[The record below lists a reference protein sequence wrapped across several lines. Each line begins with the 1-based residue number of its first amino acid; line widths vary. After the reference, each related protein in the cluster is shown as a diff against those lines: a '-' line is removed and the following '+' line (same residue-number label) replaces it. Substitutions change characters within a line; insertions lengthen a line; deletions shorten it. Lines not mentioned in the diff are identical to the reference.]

1 MSKKTIIKGTL
12 ILTIAGLLT
21 KILGF
26 YNRIFLTRLIGVVE
40 LGKYQLIFPIYMF
53 VFACCSQGISTTLTK
68 QTSYYIGKGS
78 KEKADYIFKLS
89 ICISTILSLL
99 LALTI
104 YLNSDLISYKLL
116 KNTDCGI
123 LLRIITIAMPFVAMK
138 SCINF
143 YFIGIDKPGY
153 HGFSHLIEQI
163 IRISAAYILSLFV
176 MADKVNAVLAV
187 IAVVIGEVSAT
198 VISIIM
204 YYANKKNTNN
214 IIFYK
219 KIKCNHKI
227 NNINDNNTLVNLD
240 NNNILFNS
248 NNNSTNHKNNI
259 NLNNRKSKT
268 VTEKIPL
275 TPKEKRYVRQ
285 YFKNDAI
292 PITINNLIFTLF
304 STLEAIIMPAMLF
317 YYYNDS
323 DTALEMFGI
332 VTGIVI
338 PFILF
343 PATITTSLSTMLLP
357 AISYANARK
366 DIRAINSALKNCIV
380 FCLFLGALASAG
392 FYALGIPMCE
402 IAFKSKEA
410 GILLKKLCLL
420 CPLIYTSGNL
430 TSILNGIDKSF
441 FALICNVIGISI
453 RICFIFLMVP
463 NYGLNAYA
471 IGMFTSYTVINLLM
485 LFGIR
490 RIITKTQL

>member
-40 LGKYQLIFPIYMF
+40 LGKYQLVFPIYMF

-116 KNTDCGI
+116 KNNDCGI
-123 LLRIITIAMPFVAMK
+123 LLRTITIAMPFVAIK

-143 YFIGIDKPGY
+143 YFIGIDKPVY
-153 HGFSHLIEQI
+153 HGLSHLVEQI
-163 IRISAAYILSLFV
+163 IRISAAYILSLFFI
-176 MADKVNAVLAV
+176 AGKINAVLAV

-198 VISIIM
+198 VISIVL
-204 YYANKKNTNN
+204 YYVTRTKTKN
-214 IIFYK
+214 ISCYK
-219 KIKCNHKI
+219 T
-227 NNINDNNTLVNLD
+227 DNFKSD
-240 NNNILFNS
+240 NYKS
-248 NNNSTNHKNNI
+248 NNFKSGIFKSYYKADKYNKNI
-259 NLNNRKSKT
+259 KVKKT
-268 VTEKIPL
+268 SL
-275 TPKEKRYVRQ
+275 TPKEKRDVRQ

-317 YYYNDS
+317 HYYNDS
-323 DTALEMFGI
+323 EIALEMFGI

-366 DIRAINSALKNCIV
+366 DIKTINKALKNCII
-380 FCLFLGALASAG
+380 FCLLLGALASTG
-392 FYALGIPMCE
+392 FYILGVPMCE
-402 IAFKSKEA
+402 FAFKSKKA

-441 FALICNVIGISI
+441 FALICNITGISI
-453 RICFIFLMVP
+453 RICFIFLLVP
-463 NYGLNAYA
+463 KLGLDAYA
-471 IGMFTSYTVINLLM
+471 LGMFSSYTVINLLM
-485 LFGIR
+485 LLGIR
-490 RIITKTQL
+490 QLKPD

>member
-12 ILTIAGLLT
+12 ILTITGLLT

-40 LGKYQLIFPIYMF
+40 LGKYQLVFPIYMF

-68 QTSYYIGKGS
+68 QTSYYIGKDS

-116 KNTDCGI
+116 KNNDCGI
-123 LLRIITIAMPFVAMK
+123 LLRIITIAMPFVAIK

-143 YFIGIDKPGY
+143 YFIGIDKPVY
-153 HGFSHLIEQI
+153 HGLSHLVEQI
-163 IRISAAYILSLFV
+163 IRISAAYILSLFFI
-176 MADKVNAVLAV
+176 AGKINAVLAV
-187 IAVVIGEVSAT
+187 IAVVIGEISAT
-198 VISIIM
+198 VISIVL
-204 YYANKKNTNN
+204 YYVTRTKTKN
-214 IIFYK
+214 ISCYK
-219 KIKCNHKI
+219 T
-227 NNINDNNTLVNLD
+227 DNFKSD
-240 NNNILFNS
+240 NYKS
-248 NNNSTNHKNNI
+248 NNFKSGIFKSYYKADKYNKNI
-259 NLNNRKSKT
+259 KVKKMS
-268 VTEKIPL
+268 L
-275 TPKEKRYVRQ
+275 TPKEKRDVRQ

-317 YYYNDS
+317 HYYNDS
-323 DTALEMFGI
+323 EIALEMFGI

-366 DIRAINSALKNCIV
+366 DIKTINKALKNCII
-380 FCLFLGALASAG
+380 FCLLLGALASTG
-392 FYALGIPMCE
+392 FYILGVPMCE
-402 IAFKSKEA
+402 FAFKSKKA

-441 FALICNVIGISI
+441 FALICNITGISI
-453 RICFIFLMVP
+453 RICFIFLLVP
-463 NYGLNAYA
+463 KLGLDAYA
-471 IGMFTSYTVINLLM
+471 LGMFSSYTVINLLM
-485 LFGIR
+485 LLGIR
-490 RIITKTQL
+490 QLKTD

>member
-12 ILTIAGLLT
+12 ILTITGLLT

-40 LGKYQLIFPIYMF
+40 LGKYQLVFPIYMF

-116 KNTDCGI
+116 KNNDCGI
-123 LLRIITIAMPFVAMK
+123 LLRIITIAMPFVAIK

-143 YFIGIDKPGY
+143 YFIGIDKPVY
-153 HGFSHLIEQI
+153 HGLSHLVEQI
-163 IRISAAYILSLFV
+163 IRISAAYILSLFFI
-176 MADKVNAVLAV
+176 AGKINAVLAV

-198 VISIIM
+198 VISIVL
-204 YYANKKNTNN
+204 YYVTRTKTKN
-214 IIFYK
+214 ISCYK
-219 KIKCNHKI
+219 T
-227 NNINDNNTLVNLD
+227 DNFKSD
-240 NNNILFNS
+240 NYKS
-248 NNNSTNHKNNI
+248 NNFKSGIFKSYYKADKYNKNI
-259 NLNNRKSKT
+259 KVKKMS
-268 VTEKIPL
+268 L
-275 TPKEKRYVRQ
+275 TPKEKRDVRQ

-317 YYYNDS
+317 HYYNDS
-323 DTALEMFGI
+323 EIALEMFGI

-366 DIRAINSALKNCIV
+366 DIKTINKALKNCII
-380 FCLFLGALASAG
+380 FCLLLGALASTG
-392 FYALGIPMCE
+392 FYILGVPMCE
-402 IAFKSKEA
+402 FAFKSKKA

-441 FALICNVIGISI
+441 FALICNITGISI
-453 RICFIFLMVP
+453 RICFIFLLVP
-463 NYGLNAYA
+463 KLGLDAYA
-471 IGMFTSYTVINLLM
+471 LGMFSSYTVINLLM
-485 LFGIR
+485 LLGIR
-490 RIITKTQL
+490 QLKTD

>member
-123 LLRIITIAMPFVAMK
+123 LLRIITIAMPFVAIK

-198 VISIIM
+198 VISIVI
-204 YYANKKNTNN
+204 YYVNRAKAN
-214 IIFYK
+214 
-219 KIKCNHKI
+219 
-227 NNINDNNTLVNLD
+227 
-240 NNNILFNS
+240 
-248 NNNSTNHKNNI
+248 
-259 NLNNRKSKT
+259 KSKT

-392 FYALGIPMCE
+392 FYVLGIPMCE

-490 RIITKTQL
+490 RIITKSQL

>member
-12 ILTIAGLLT
+12 ILTITGLLT

-40 LGKYQLIFPIYMF
+40 LGKYQLVFPIYMF

-116 KNTDCGI
+116 KNNDCGI
-123 LLRIITIAMPFVAMK
+123 LLRIITIAMPFVAIK

-143 YFIGIDKPGY
+143 YFIGIDKPVY
-153 HGFSHLIEQI
+153 HGLSHLVEQI
-163 IRISAAYILSLFV
+163 IRISAAYILSLFFI
-176 MADKVNAVLAV
+176 AGKINAVLAV

-198 VISIIM
+198 VISIVL
-204 YYANKKNTNN
+204 YYVTRTKTKN
-214 IIFYK
+214 ISCYK
-219 KIKCNHKI
+219 T
-227 NNINDNNTLVNLD
+227 DNFKSD
-240 NNNILFNS
+240 NYKS
-248 NNNSTNHKNNI
+248 NNFKSGIFKSYYKADKYNKNI
-259 NLNNRKSKT
+259 KVKKMS
-268 VTEKIPL
+268 L
-275 TPKEKRYVRQ
+275 TPKEKRDVRQ

-317 YYYNDS
+317 HYYNDS
-323 DTALEMFGI
+323 EIALEMFGI

-366 DIRAINSALKNCIV
+366 DIKTINKALKNCII
-380 FCLFLGALASAG
+380 FCLLLGALASTG
-392 FYALGIPMCE
+392 FYILGVPMCE
-402 IAFKSKEA
+402 FAFKSKKA

-441 FALICNVIGISI
+441 FALICNITGISI
-453 RICFIFLMVP
+453 RICFIFLLVP
-463 NYGLNAYA
+463 KLGLDAYA
-471 IGMFTSYTVINLLM
+471 LGMFSSYTVINLLM
-485 LFGIR
+485 LLGIR
-490 RIITKTQL
+490 QLKPD

>member
-123 LLRIITIAMPFVAMK
+123 LLRIITIAMPFVAIK

-198 VISIIM
+198 VISIVI
-204 YYANKKNTNN
+204 YYVNRAKAN
-214 IIFYK
+214 
-219 KIKCNHKI
+219 
-227 NNINDNNTLVNLD
+227 
-240 NNNILFNS
+240 
-248 NNNSTNHKNNI
+248 
-259 NLNNRKSKT
+259 KSKT

-410 GILLKKLCLL
+410 GVLLKKLCLL

>member
-104 YLNSDLISYKLL
+104 YLNSNLISYKLL

-123 LLRIITIAMPFVAMK
+123 LLRIITIAMPFVAIK

-198 VISIIM
+198 VISIVI
-204 YYANKKNTNN
+204 YYVNRAKAN
-214 IIFYK
+214 
-219 KIKCNHKI
+219 
-227 NNINDNNTLVNLD
+227 
-240 NNNILFNS
+240 
-248 NNNSTNHKNNI
+248 
-259 NLNNRKSKT
+259 KSKT

>member
-198 VISIIM
+198 VISIVI
-204 YYANKKNTNN
+204 YYVNRTKAN
-214 IIFYK
+214 
-219 KIKCNHKI
+219 
-227 NNINDNNTLVNLD
+227 
-240 NNNILFNS
+240 
-248 NNNSTNHKNNI
+248 
-259 NLNNRKSKT
+259 KSKT

-392 FYALGIPMCE
+392 FYVLGIPMCE

-485 LFGIR
+485 LFGLR

>member
-1 MSKKTIIKGTL
+1 M
-12 ILTIAGLLT
+12 
-21 KILGF
+21 
-26 YNRIFLTRLIGVVE
+26 TRLIGVVE

-68 QTSYYIGKGS
+68 QTSYYIGKGN
-78 KEKADYIFKLS
+78 KTKADYIFKLS
-89 ICISTILSLL
+89 ICISTILSLI

-104 YLNSDLISYKLL
+104 YLYSDLISYKLL

-123 LLRIITIAMPFVAMK
+123 LLRIITIAMPFVAVK

-198 VISIIM
+198 VISIVI
-204 YYANKKNTNN
+204 YYVNRIKTSNISLYNK
-214 IIFYK
+214 
-219 KIKCNHKI
+219 
-227 NNINDNNTLVNLD
+227 NNTF
-240 NNNILFNS
+240 INS
-248 NNNSTNHKNNI
+248 KNNI
-259 NLNNRKSKT
+259 NLNNQKSEKE
-268 VTEKIPL
+268 TEKENL
-275 TPKEKRYVRQ
+275 TPKEKKDVLQ

-366 DIRAINSALKNCIV
+366 DIRAINKALKNCIV
-380 FCLFLGALASAG
+380 FCLFLGASASAG
-392 FYALGIPMCE
+392 FYVLGIPMCE
-402 IAFKSKEA
+402 VAFKSKEA

-471 IGMFTSYTVINLLM
+471 MGMFTSYTVINLLM
-485 LFGIR
+485 LFGLR
-490 RIITKTQL
+490 RIISDSSQTSR

>member
-40 LGKYQLIFPIYMF
+40 LGKYQLVFPIYMF

-68 QTSYYIGKGS
+68 QTSYYIGKGN

-89 ICISTILSLL
+89 IIISTILSII
-99 LALTI
+99 LAMII
-104 YLNSDLISYKLL
+104 YINSDLISYKLL
-116 KNTDCGI
+116 KNTDCGT
-123 LLRIITIAMPFVAMK
+123 LLRIITIAMPFVAIK

-176 MADKVNAVLAV
+176 MDDKVNAVLAV

-198 VISIIM
+198 VISIVL
-204 YYANKKNTNN
+204 YYVNKPKANNTS
-214 IIFYK
+214 FYK
-219 KIKCNHKI
+219 KIKH
-227 NNINDNNTLVNLD
+227 NLQ
-240 NNNILFNS
+240 
-248 NNNSTNHKNNI
+248 
-259 NLNNRKSKT
+259 NNRKLTNPISDDINNQKSKNK
-268 VTEKIPL
+268 TEKKPL
-275 TPKEKRYVRQ
+275 TPKEKRDVFH

-323 DTALEMFGI
+323 DIALEMFGI

-366 DIRAINSALKNCIV
+366 DVNAINKALKNCIV
-380 FCLFLGALASAG
+380 FCILLGILASAG
-392 FYALGIPMCE
+392 FYILGMPMCE
-402 IAFKSKEA
+402 FAFKSREA

-441 FALICNVIGISI
+441 FTLICNIIGISI

-463 NYGLNAYA
+463 TYGLNAYA
-471 IGMFTSYTVINLLM
+471 MGMFTSYTVINLLM
-485 LFGIR
+485 LFGIKQ
-490 RIITKTQL
+490 IITSRQTIR

>member
-12 ILTIAGLLT
+12 ILTITGLLT

-40 LGKYQLIFPIYMF
+40 LGKYQLVFPIYMF

-68 QTSYYIGKGS
+68 QTSYYIGKDS

-116 KNTDCGI
+116 KNNDCGI
-123 LLRIITIAMPFVAMK
+123 LLRIITIAMPFVAIK

-143 YFIGIDKPGY
+143 YFIGIDKPVY
-153 HGFSHLIEQI
+153 HGLSHLVEQI
-163 IRISAAYILSLFV
+163 IRISAAYILSLFFI
-176 MADKVNAVLAV
+176 AGKINAVLAV

-198 VISIIM
+198 VISIVL
-204 YYANKKNTNN
+204 YYVTRTKTKN
-214 IIFYK
+214 ISCYK
-219 KIKCNHKI
+219 T
-227 NNINDNNTLVNLD
+227 DNFKSD
-240 NNNILFNS
+240 NYKS
-248 NNNSTNHKNNI
+248 NNFKSGIFKSYYKADKYNKNI
-259 NLNNRKSKT
+259 KVKKMS
-268 VTEKIPL
+268 L
-275 TPKEKRYVRQ
+275 TPKEKRDVRQ

-317 YYYNDS
+317 HYYNDS
-323 DTALEMFGI
+323 EIALEMFGI

-366 DIRAINSALKNCIV
+366 DIKTINKALKNCII
-380 FCLFLGALASAG
+380 FCLLLGALASTG
-392 FYALGIPMCE
+392 FYILGVPMCE
-402 IAFKSKEA
+402 FAFKSKKA

-441 FALICNVIGISI
+441 FALICNITGISI
-453 RICFIFLMVP
+453 RICFIFLLVP
-463 NYGLNAYA
+463 KLGLDAYA
-471 IGMFTSYTVINLLM
+471 LGMFSSYTVINLLM
-485 LFGIR
+485 LLGIR
-490 RIITKTQL
+490 QLKTD

>member
-40 LGKYQLIFPIYMF
+40 LGKYQLVFPIYMF

-68 QTSYYIGKGS
+68 QTSYYIGKDS

-116 KNTDCGI
+116 KNNDCGI
-123 LLRIITIAMPFVAMK
+123 LLRIITIAMPFVAIK

-143 YFIGIDKPGY
+143 YFIGIDKPVY
-153 HGFSHLIEQI
+153 HGLSHLVEQI
-163 IRISAAYILSLFV
+163 IRISAAYILSLFFI
-176 MADKVNAVLAV
+176 ACKINAVLAV
-187 IAVVIGEVSAT
+187 IAVVIGEISAT
-198 VISIIM
+198 VISIVL
-204 YYANKKNTNN
+204 YYVTRTKTKN
-214 IIFYK
+214 ISCYK
-219 KIKCNHKI
+219 T
-227 NNINDNNTLVNLD
+227 DNFKSD
-240 NNNILFNS
+240 NYKS
-248 NNNSTNHKNNI
+248 NNFKSGIFKSYYKADKYNKNI
-259 NLNNRKSKT
+259 KVKKMS
-268 VTEKIPL
+268 L
-275 TPKEKRYVRQ
+275 TPKEKRDVRQ

-317 YYYNDS
+317 HYYNDS
-323 DTALEMFGI
+323 EIALEMFGI

-366 DIRAINSALKNCIV
+366 DIKTINKALKNCII
-380 FCLFLGALASAG
+380 FCLLLGALASTG
-392 FYALGIPMCE
+392 FYILGVPMCE
-402 IAFKSKEA
+402 FAFKSKKA

-441 FALICNVIGISI
+441 FALICNITGISI
-453 RICFIFLMVP
+453 RICFIFLLVP
-463 NYGLNAYA
+463 KLGLDAYA
-471 IGMFTSYTVINLLM
+471 LGMFSSYTVINLLM
-485 LFGIR
+485 LLGIR
-490 RIITKTQL
+490 QLKTD

>member
-40 LGKYQLIFPIYMF
+40 LGKNQLIFPIYMF

-123 LLRIITIAMPFVAMK
+123 LLRIITIAMPFVAIK

-198 VISIIM
+198 VISIVI
-204 YYANKKNTNN
+204 YYVNRAKAN
-214 IIFYK
+214 
-219 KIKCNHKI
+219 
-227 NNINDNNTLVNLD
+227 
-240 NNNILFNS
+240 
-248 NNNSTNHKNNI
+248 
-259 NLNNRKSKT
+259 KSKT

>member
-123 LLRIITIAMPFVAMK
+123 LLRIITIAMPFVAIK

-198 VISIIM
+198 VISIVI
-204 YYANKKNTNN
+204 YYVNRAKAN
-214 IIFYK
+214 
-219 KIKCNHKI
+219 
-227 NNINDNNTLVNLD
+227 
-240 NNNILFNS
+240 
-248 NNNSTNHKNNI
+248 
-259 NLNNRKSKT
+259 KSKT

-392 FYALGIPMCE
+392 FYVLGIPMCE

>member
-40 LGKYQLIFPIYMF
+40 LGKYQLVFPIYMF

-68 QTSYYIGKGS
+68 QTSYYIGKDS

-116 KNTDCGI
+116 KNNDCGI
-123 LLRIITIAMPFVAMK
+123 LLRIITIAMPFVAIK

-143 YFIGIDKPGY
+143 YFIGIDKPVY
-153 HGFSHLIEQI
+153 HGLSHLVEQI
-163 IRISAAYILSLFV
+163 IRISAAYILSLFFI
-176 MADKVNAVLAV
+176 AGKINAVLAV

-198 VISIIM
+198 VISIVL
-204 YYANKKNTNN
+204 YYVTRTKTKN
-214 IIFYK
+214 ISCYK
-219 KIKCNHKI
+219 T
-227 NNINDNNTLVNLD
+227 DNFKSD
-240 NNNILFNS
+240 NYKS
-248 NNNSTNHKNNI
+248 NNFKSGIFKSYYKADKYNKNI
-259 NLNNRKSKT
+259 KVKKMS
-268 VTEKIPL
+268 L
-275 TPKEKRYVRQ
+275 TPKEKRDVRQ

-292 PITINNLIFTLF
+292 PITINNIIFTLF

-317 YYYNDS
+317 HYYNDS
-323 DTALEMFGI
+323 EIALEMFGI

-366 DIRAINSALKNCIV
+366 DIKTINKALKNCII
-380 FCLFLGALASAG
+380 FCLLLGALASTG
-392 FYALGIPMCE
+392 FYILGVPMCE
-402 IAFKSKEA
+402 FAFKSKKA

-441 FALICNVIGISI
+441 FALICNITGISI
-453 RICFIFLMVP
+453 RICFIFLLVP
-463 NYGLNAYA
+463 KLGLDAYA
-471 IGMFTSYTVINLLM
+471 LGMFSSYTVINLLM
-485 LFGIR
+485 LLGIR
-490 RIITKTQL
+490 QLKTD

>member
-12 ILTIAGLLT
+12 ILTITGLLT

-40 LGKYQLIFPIYMF
+40 LGKYQLVFPIYMF

-68 QTSYYIGKGS
+68 QTSYYIGKDS

-116 KNTDCGI
+116 KNNDCGI
-123 LLRIITIAMPFVAMK
+123 LLRIITIAMPFVAIK

-143 YFIGIDKPGY
+143 YFIGIDKPVY
-153 HGFSHLIEQI
+153 HGLSHLVEQI
-163 IRISAAYILSLFV
+163 IRISAAYILSLFFI
-176 MADKVNAVLAV
+176 ACKINAVLAV
-187 IAVVIGEVSAT
+187 IAVVIGEISAT
-198 VISIIM
+198 VISIVL
-204 YYANKKNTNN
+204 YYVTRTKTKN
-214 IIFYK
+214 ISCYK
-219 KIKCNHKI
+219 T
-227 NNINDNNTLVNLD
+227 DNFKSD
-240 NNNILFNS
+240 NYKS
-248 NNNSTNHKNNI
+248 NNFKSGIFKSYYKADKYNKNI
-259 NLNNRKSKT
+259 KVKKMS
-268 VTEKIPL
+268 L
-275 TPKEKRYVRQ
+275 TPKEKRDVRQ

-292 PITINNLIFTLF
+292 PITINNIIFTLF

-317 YYYNDS
+317 HYYNDS
-323 DTALEMFGI
+323 EIALEMFGI

-366 DIRAINSALKNCIV
+366 DIKTINKALKNCII
-380 FCLFLGALASAG
+380 FCLLLGALASTG
-392 FYALGIPMCE
+392 FYILGVPMCE
-402 IAFKSKEA
+402 FAFKSKKA

-441 FALICNVIGISI
+441 FALICNITGISI
-453 RICFIFLMVP
+453 RICFIFLLVP
-463 NYGLNAYA
+463 KLGLDAYA
-471 IGMFTSYTVINLLM
+471 LGMFSSYTVINLLM
-485 LFGIR
+485 LLGIR
-490 RIITKTQL
+490 QLKTD

>member
-40 LGKYQLIFPIYMF
+40 LGKYQLVFPIYMF

-89 ICISTILSLL
+89 IFISTILSLI
-99 LALTI
+99 LAI
-104 YLNSDLISYKLL
+104 IIFFNSNLMSYKLL
-116 KNTDCGI
+116 KNTDCGT
-123 LLRIITIAMPFVAMK
+123 LLRIITIAMPFVAIK

-176 MADKVNAVLAV
+176 MDDKVNAVLAV

-198 VISIIM
+198 VISIVL
-204 YYANKKNTNN
+204 YYVNKTKANNTS
-214 IIFYK
+214 FYK
-219 KIKCNHKI
+219 KIKHNLQNKRKLTNPISDDI
-227 NNINDNNTLVNLD
+227 NNQ
-240 NNNILFNS
+240 
-248 NNNSTNHKNNI
+248 
-259 NLNNRKSKT
+259 KSKNK
-268 VTEKIPL
+268 TEKRPL
-275 TPKEKRYVRQ
+275 TPKEKRDVFH

-323 DTALEMFGI
+323 NLALEMFGI
-332 VTGIVI
+332 ITGIVI

-357 AISYANARK
+357 AISYANARR
-366 DIRAINSALKNCIV
+366 DLNVINKALKNCIL
-380 FCLFLGALASAG
+380 FCLLLGAFASAG
-392 FYALGIPMCE
+392 FYVLGMPMCE

-441 FALICNVIGISI
+441 FALICNIIGISI
-453 RICFIFLMVP
+453 RICFIFLAVP
-463 NYGLNAYA
+463 NYGLTAYA
-471 IGMFTSYTVINLLM
+471 MGMFTSYTVINLLM

-490 RIITKTQL
+490 RIIT

>member
-40 LGKYQLIFPIYMF
+40 LGKYQLVFPIYMF

-78 KEKADYIFKLS
+78 KEKADYIFRLS

-99 LALTI
+99 LAVII
-104 YLNSDLISYKLL
+104 YINSNPISYNLL

-123 LLRIITIAMPFVAMK
+123 LLRIITIAMPFVAIK

-163 IRISAAYILSLFV
+163 IRISAAYILSIYF
-176 MADKVNAVLAV
+176 MADKVDAVLAV
-187 IAVVIGEVSAT
+187 IAVVIGEISAT
-198 VISIIM
+198 VISIVI
-204 YYANKKNTNN
+204 YYVNRIKTRNISYFKKDN
-214 IIFYK
+214 YK
-219 KIKCNHKI
+219 
-227 NNINDNNTLVNLD
+227 NDNNKSYYKTD
-240 NNNILFNS
+240 NNKSYYKTDNNKKDNNKRYDKYNKNIEV
-248 NNNSTNHKNNI
+248 K
-259 NLNNRKSKT
+259 KT
-268 VTEKIPL
+268 PL
-275 TPKEKRYVRQ
+275 TLKEKKDVRQ

-292 PITINNLIFTLF
+292 PITINNIIFTLF

-317 YYYNDS
+317 HYYNDS
-323 DTALEMFGI
+323 EIALEMFGI

-357 AISYANARK
+357 AISYANARN
-366 DIRAINSALKNCIV
+366 DIKTINKALKNCII
-380 FCLFLGALASAG
+380 FCLLLGALASTG
-392 FYALGIPMCE
+392 FYILGVPMCE
-402 IAFKSKEA
+402 FAFKSKKA

-441 FALICNVIGISI
+441 FALICNITGISI
-453 RICFIFLMVP
+453 RICFIFLLVP
-463 NYGLNAYA
+463 KLGLDAYA
-471 IGMFTSYTVINLLM
+471 LGMFSSYTVINLLM
-485 LFGIR
+485 LLGIR
-490 RIITKTQL
+490 QLKPD

>member
-12 ILTIAGLLT
+12 ILTITGLLT

-40 LGKYQLIFPIYMF
+40 LGKYQLVFPIYMF

-68 QTSYYIGKGS
+68 QTSYYIGKDS

-116 KNTDCGI
+116 KNNDCGI
-123 LLRIITIAMPFVAMK
+123 LLRIITIAMPFVAIK

-143 YFIGIDKPGY
+143 YFIGIDKPVY
-153 HGFSHLIEQI
+153 HGLSHLVEQI
-163 IRISAAYILSLFV
+163 IRISAAYILSLFFI
-176 MADKVNAVLAV
+176 AGKINAVLAV

-198 VISIIM
+198 VISIVL
-204 YYANKKNTNN
+204 YYVTRTKTKN
-214 IIFYK
+214 ISCYK
-219 KIKCNHKI
+219 T
-227 NNINDNNTLVNLD
+227 DNFKSD
-240 NNNILFNS
+240 NYKS
-248 NNNSTNHKNNI
+248 NNFKSGIFKSYYKADKYNKNI
-259 NLNNRKSKT
+259 KVKKMS
-268 VTEKIPL
+268 L
-275 TPKEKRYVRQ
+275 TPKEKRDVRQ

-317 YYYNDS
+317 HYYNDS
-323 DTALEMFGI
+323 EIALEMFGI

-366 DIRAINSALKNCIV
+366 DIKTINKALKNCII
-380 FCLFLGALASAG
+380 FCLLLGALASTG
-392 FYALGIPMCE
+392 FYILGVPMCE
-402 IAFKSKEA
+402 FAFKSKKA

-441 FALICNVIGISI
+441 FALICNITGISI
-453 RICFIFLMVP
+453 RICFIFLLVP
-463 NYGLNAYA
+463 KLGLDAYA
-471 IGMFTSYTVINLLM
+471 LGMFSSYTVINLLM
-485 LFGIR
+485 LLGIR
-490 RIITKTQL
+490 QLKPD

>member
-1 MSKKTIIKGTL
+1 
-12 ILTIAGLLT
+12 
-21 KILGF
+21 
-26 YNRIFLTRLIGVVE
+26 
-40 LGKYQLIFPIYMF
+40 
-53 VFACCSQGISTTLTK
+53 
-68 QTSYYIGKGS
+68 
-78 KEKADYIFKLS
+78 
-89 ICISTILSLL
+89 
-99 LALTI
+99 
-104 YLNSDLISYKLL
+104 
-116 KNTDCGI
+116 
-123 LLRIITIAMPFVAMK
+123 
-138 SCINF
+138 
-143 YFIGIDKPGY
+143 
-153 HGFSHLIEQI
+153 
-163 IRISAAYILSLFV
+163 
-176 MADKVNAVLAV
+176 
-187 IAVVIGEVSAT
+187 
-198 VISIIM
+198 
-204 YYANKKNTNN
+204 
-214 IIFYK
+214 
-219 KIKCNHKI
+219 
-227 NNINDNNTLVNLD
+227 
-240 NNNILFNS
+240 
-248 NNNSTNHKNNI
+248 
-259 NLNNRKSKT
+259 
-268 VTEKIPL
+268 
-275 TPKEKRYVRQ
+275 
-285 YFKNDAI
+285 
-292 PITINNLIFTLF
+292 
-304 STLEAIIMPAMLF
+304 MPAMLF

>member
-68 QTSYYIGKGS
+68 QTSYYIGKGN

-198 VISIIM
+198 VISIVI
-204 YYANKKNTNN
+204 YYVNRTKAN
-214 IIFYK
+214 
-219 KIKCNHKI
+219 
-227 NNINDNNTLVNLD
+227 
-240 NNNILFNS
+240 
-248 NNNSTNHKNNI
+248 
-259 NLNNRKSKT
+259 KSKT

-392 FYALGIPMCE
+392 FYVLGIPMCE

-485 LFGIR
+485 LFGLR
-490 RIITKTQL
+490 RIITKSQL

>member
-123 LLRIITIAMPFVAMK
+123 LLRIITIAMPFVAIK

-198 VISIIM
+198 VISIVI
-204 YYANKKNTNN
+204 YYVNRIKASN
-214 IIFYK
+214 ISY
-219 KIKCNHKI
+219 CKI
-227 NNINDNNTLVNLD
+227 NKHSQNIKV
-240 NNNILFNS
+240 
-248 NNNSTNHKNNI
+248 K
-259 NLNNRKSKT
+259 KT
-268 VTEKIPL
+268 PL
-275 TPKEKRYVRQ
+275 TSKEKKDIIN
-285 YFKNDAI
+285 YFKNDAV

-317 YYYNDS
+317 YYYNNS

-392 FYALGIPMCE
+392 FYVLGIPMCE

-485 LFGIR
+485 LFGLR
-490 RIITKTQL
+490 RIITKSQL

>member
-12 ILTIAGLLT
+12 ILTITGLLT

-40 LGKYQLIFPIYMF
+40 LGKYQLVFPIYMF

-68 QTSYYIGKGS
+68 QTSYYIGKDS

-89 ICISTILSLL
+89 ICISTILSFL

-116 KNTDCGI
+116 KNNDCGI
-123 LLRIITIAMPFVAMK
+123 LLRIITIAMPFVAIK

-198 VISIIM
+198 VISIVI
-204 YYANKKNTNN
+204 YYVNRAKAN
-214 IIFYK
+214 
-219 KIKCNHKI
+219 
-227 NNINDNNTLVNLD
+227 
-240 NNNILFNS
+240 
-248 NNNSTNHKNNI
+248 
-259 NLNNRKSKT
+259 KSKT

>member
-40 LGKYQLIFPIYMF
+40 LGKYQLVFPIYMF

-68 QTSYYIGKGS
+68 QTSYYIGKDS

-116 KNTDCGI
+116 KNNDCGI
-123 LLRIITIAMPFVAMK
+123 LLRIITIAMPFVAIK

-143 YFIGIDKPGY
+143 YFIGIDKPVY
-153 HGFSHLIEQI
+153 HGLSHLVEQI
-163 IRISAAYILSLFV
+163 IRISAAYILSLFFI
-176 MADKVNAVLAV
+176 AGKINAVLAV

-198 VISIIM
+198 VISIVL
-204 YYANKKNTNN
+204 YYVTRTKTKN
-214 IIFYK
+214 ISCYK
-219 KIKCNHKI
+219 T
-227 NNINDNNTLVNLD
+227 DNFKSD
-240 NNNILFNS
+240 NYKS
-248 NNNSTNHKNNI
+248 NNFKSGIFKSYYKADKYNKNI
-259 NLNNRKSKT
+259 KVKKMS
-268 VTEKIPL
+268 L
-275 TPKEKRYVRQ
+275 TPKEKRDVRQ

-317 YYYNDS
+317 HYYNDS
-323 DTALEMFGI
+323 EIALEMFGI

-366 DIRAINSALKNCIV
+366 DIKTINKALKNCII
-380 FCLFLGALASAG
+380 FCLLLGALASTG
-392 FYALGIPMCE
+392 FYILGVPMCE
-402 IAFKSKEA
+402 FAFKSKKA

-441 FALICNVIGISI
+441 FALICNITGISI
-453 RICFIFLMVP
+453 RICFIFLLVP
-463 NYGLNAYA
+463 KLGLDAYA
-471 IGMFTSYTVINLLM
+471 LGMFSSYTVINLLM
-485 LFGIR
+485 LLGIR
-490 RIITKTQL
+490 QLKPD

>member
-40 LGKYQLIFPIYMF
+40 LGKNQLIFPIYMF

-123 LLRIITIAMPFVAMK
+123 LLRIITIAMPFVAIK

-198 VISIIM
+198 VISIVI
-204 YYANKKNTNN
+204 YYVNRAKAN
-214 IIFYK
+214 
-219 KIKCNHKI
+219 
-227 NNINDNNTLVNLD
+227 
-240 NNNILFNS
+240 
-248 NNNSTNHKNNI
+248 
-259 NLNNRKSKT
+259 KSKT

-392 FYALGIPMCE
+392 FYVLGIPMCE

>member
-104 YLNSDLISYKLL
+104 YLNSNLISYKLL

-123 LLRIITIAMPFVAMK
+123 LLRIITIAMPFVAIK

-198 VISIIM
+198 VISIVI
-204 YYANKKNTNN
+204 YYVNRAKAN
-214 IIFYK
+214 
-219 KIKCNHKI
+219 
-227 NNINDNNTLVNLD
+227 
-240 NNNILFNS
+240 
-248 NNNSTNHKNNI
+248 
-259 NLNNRKSKT
+259 KSKT

-392 FYALGIPMCE
+392 FYVLGIPMCE

>member
-12 ILTIAGLLT
+12 ILTITGLLT

-40 LGKYQLIFPIYMF
+40 LGKYQLVFPIYMF

-68 QTSYYIGKGS
+68 QTSYYIGKDS

-116 KNTDCGI
+116 KNNDCGI

-143 YFIGIDKPGY
+143 YFIGIDKPVY
-153 HGFSHLIEQI
+153 HGLSHLVEQI
-163 IRISAAYILSLFV
+163 IRISAAYILSLFFI
-176 MADKVNAVLAV
+176 AGKINAVLAV

-198 VISIIM
+198 VISIVL
-204 YYANKKNTNN
+204 YYVTRTKTKN
-214 IIFYK
+214 ISCYK
-219 KIKCNHKI
+219 T
-227 NNINDNNTLVNLD
+227 DNFKSD
-240 NNNILFNS
+240 NYKS
-248 NNNSTNHKNNI
+248 NNFKSGIFKSYYKADKYNKNI
-259 NLNNRKSKT
+259 KVKKMS
-268 VTEKIPL
+268 L
-275 TPKEKRYVRQ
+275 TPKEKRDVRQ

-317 YYYNDS
+317 HYYNDS
-323 DTALEMFGI
+323 EIALEMFGI

-366 DIRAINSALKNCIV
+366 DIKTINKALKNCII
-380 FCLFLGALASAG
+380 FCLLLGALASTG
-392 FYALGIPMCE
+392 FYILGVPMCE
-402 IAFKSKEA
+402 FAFKSKKA

-441 FALICNVIGISI
+441 FALICNITGISI
-453 RICFIFLMVP
+453 RICFIFLLVP
-463 NYGLNAYA
+463 KLGLDAYA
-471 IGMFTSYTVINLLM
+471 LGMFSSYTVINLLM
-485 LFGIR
+485 LLGIR
-490 RIITKTQL
+490 QLKPD